1 MGWDGCGYDDGWG
14 PALQLVSK
22 GSEHEV
28 MMDKERGRRSDWGA
42 GLISLLE
49 ELCRCFC
56 GGIGI
61 GREIVCFLS
70 SCAL

>member
-1 MGWDGCGYDDGWG
+1 
-14 PALQLVSK
+14 
-22 GSEHEV
+22 
-28 MMDKERGRRSDWGA
+28 MDKERGRRSDWGA